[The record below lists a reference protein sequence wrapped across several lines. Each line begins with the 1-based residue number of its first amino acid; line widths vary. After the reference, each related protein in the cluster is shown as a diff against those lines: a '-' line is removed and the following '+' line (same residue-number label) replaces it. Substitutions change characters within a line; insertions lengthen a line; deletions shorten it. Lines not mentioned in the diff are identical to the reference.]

1 MTQTTRLYT
10 FDRTAAYC
18 TDTWS
23 DIFIRPTYRDEKEM
37 KAERISET
45 IRLSVQVAYNAA
57 KFAEQTASYEAELA
71 VEVARNTYAKME
83 KKRRK
88 KKSMRETRQMVRE
101 INAQSWEECST
112 NEGDVYFYNVQT
124 HHSTWTRPEA
134 FEKVIDELE
143 KKQEKVVWECCFD
156 EESGMEYYYN
166 TMTGESTWEKPGII

>member
-1 MTQTTRLYT
+1 MQ
-10 FDRTAAYC
+10 
-18 TDTWS
+18 
-23 DIFIRPTYRDEKEM
+23 E
-37 KAERISET
+37 
-45 IRLSVQVAYNAA
+45 
-57 KFAEQTASYEAELA
+57 
-71 VEVARNTYAKME
+71 ARNTYAKME

-143 KKQEKVVWECCFD
+143 KEEEEEKDVWECCFD

-166 TMTGESTWEKPGII
+166 TMTGESTWEKPAII